1 MLHQERFRMDVRKN
15 YFSRSVVGHWN
26 RLPSKVVESPSLEVL
41 KKRGDGVFLLL
52 IKDWSNKHHFRY
64 SIHRYQSIMILV
76 TKHYE
81 GKTPPLP

>member
-41 KKRGDGVFLLL
+41 KKRGDGVLRNDRSVGNMGGTWTVGLDDQRSF
-52 IKDWSNKHHFRY
+52 
-64 SIHRYQSIMILV
+64 Q
-76 TKHYE
+76 
-81 GKTPPLP
+81 P